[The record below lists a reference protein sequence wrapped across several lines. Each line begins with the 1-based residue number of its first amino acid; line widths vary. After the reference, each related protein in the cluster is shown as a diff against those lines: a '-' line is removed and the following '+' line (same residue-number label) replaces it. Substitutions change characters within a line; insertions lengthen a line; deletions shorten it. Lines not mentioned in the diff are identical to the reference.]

1 MQRLWISVLLI
12 FFFSPAALAAG
23 VYKWVDEQGKVH
35 YGDRPGNSN
44 ASKIAVP
51 VSPPSSSNNLNER
64 NAMRDK
70 LIRTM
75 EEERKLK
82 EEDSHKAK
90 LKDAERKQRCIE
102 AQDKLRRYQESQYI
116 YKPAEGGERIIFSE
130 EERKQAT
137 DDAQKA
143 VQEWCG

>member
-1 MQRLWISVLLI
+1 MQRFWIGVLLI
-12 FFFSPAALAAG
+12 FFLSPAALAAG

-51 VSPPSSSNNLNER
+51 ASPPPTDKSLSER
-64 NAMRDK
+64 NAKRDK
-70 LIRTM
+70 LLQAM

-82 EEDSHKAK
+82 EEDSRKAK
-90 LKDAERKQRCIE
+90 LKADERKQQCIE

-116 YKPAEGGERIIFSE
+116 YRPAEGGERIIYSE
-130 EERKQAT
+130 DERKRAT

-143 VQEWCG
+143 VQEWCN